1 MIEPYTTGFNTKIN
15 VGAKKWLK
23 QMRAQCD
30 YGNGATPPPPPPDPA
45 TDTQR
50 FLLCLQKS

>member
-1 MIEPYTTGFNTKIN
+1 MIEPYTTGFNTDIN